1 MRQPVPHLD
10 TENVRLIEALSFRLY
25 NADRIIGPMEYN
37 ANIYLFKSM
46 SQTSEPLL
54 KEFFLLKFQN
64 IRLFPVE
71 IP

>member
-10 TENVRLIEALSFRLY
+10 IENIRCVTALSSRLCG
-25 NADRIIGPMEYN
+25 ADRTIGPIEYN

-54 KEFFLLKFQN
+54 TEFFLWRFQN
-64 IRLFPVE
+64 IWLFPVE
-71 IP
+71 IS